1 METLELKIR
10 ISEIMGFTNGF
21 NSRIDQFKK
30 SDFSHNVRWKNTNCK
45 PMKQQDVIML
55 NILSIKRVLYIVFK
69 RKVNEP
75 ENRSIKIIQSKE

>member
-1 METLELKIR
+1 
-10 ISEIMGFTNGF
+10 
-21 NSRIDQFKK
+21 
-30 SDFSHNVRWKNTNCK
+30 
-45 PMKQQDVIML
+45 ML